1 MRREILNS
9 LLLTPYD
16 SRRFKLQRIM
26 LKSKIHR
33 ATVTDANLDYEG
45 SVTIDEVLMK
55 AADIIPFEQ
64 VKIYNISNGNRFET
78 YAIKGER
85 GSGTICLNGAAAR
98 KAHRGDLLIIAT
110 YVSMEEAELKAFSPK
125 LVLVDEENKMVKGGS
140 KGKGRGKV

>member
-1 MRREILNS
+1 M
-9 LLLTPYD
+9 
-16 SRRFKLQRIM
+16 QRIM

-45 SVTIDEVLMK
+45 SITIDEALMK

-78 YAIKGER
+78 YAITGER

-98 KAHRGDLLIIAT
+98 KAHRGDIVIIAT
-110 YVSMEEAELKAFSPK
+110 YVSMDEDELNGFSPK
-125 LVLVDEENKMVKGGS
+125 LVIVDEENKMVK
-140 KGKGRGKV
+140 KGKK

>member
-1 MRREILNS
+1 
-9 LLLTPYD
+9 
-16 SRRFKLQRIM
+16 M

-33 ATVTDANLDYEG
+33 VTVTDANLDYEG
-45 SVTIDEVLMK
+45 SITIDEALMK

-64 VKIYNISNGNRFET
+64 VRIYNISNGNRFET

-110 YVSMEEAELKAFSPK
+110 YVSVNEEELKGFSPK
-125 LVLVDEENKMVKGGS
+125 LVLVDEKNRIAS
-140 KGKGRGKV
+140 KKAAKR

>member
-1 MRREILNS
+1 
-9 LLLTPYD
+9 
-16 SRRFKLQRIM
+16 M

-45 SVTIDEVLMK
+45 SITIDELLMK

-110 YVSMEEAELKAFSPK
+110 YVSMEEEELKGFSPK
-125 LVLVDEENKMVKGGS
+125 LVLVDEENKMVKDRN
-140 KGKGRGKV
+140 KGKGKGKGKV

>member
-1 MRREILNS
+1 M
-9 LLLTPYD
+9 
-16 SRRFKLQRIM
+16 QRIM

-33 ATVTDANLDYEG
+33 ATVTDANLEYEG
-45 SVTIDEVLMK
+45 SVTIDETLMK

-110 YVSMEEAELKAFSPK
+110 YVSMDEEELKGFSPK